1 MRARIEDA
9 GCRDETV
16 EPQQLSLN
24 IAEVRYMTAQ
34 PKIRNYRDLAVWQK
48 GMDIALAVYKITKGF
63 PDDERFGLTSQ
74 LRRAAVS
81 VPANIAEGHAR
92 STTKDYLRFVSI
104 AIGSLAETATFIELA
119 GRLNYGDMIEL
130 RRIFEMITEERRM
143 LRTLQKSLRRR
154 LPPP

>member
-1 MRARIEDA
+1 MTDA
-9 GCRDETV
+9 
-16 EPQQLSLN
+16 
-24 IAEVRYMTAQ
+24 
-34 PKIRNYRDLAVWQK
+34 PKIRNYRDLAVWQH
-48 GMDIALAVYKITKGF
+48 GMDIVLAIYKVTKQF

-92 STTKDYLRFVSI
+92 SSTKDYLRHISI

-119 GRLNYGDMIEL
+119 GRLNYGNIGEL
-130 RRIFEMITEERRM
+130 RKIFEMTNEERRM
-143 LRTLQKSLRRR
+143 LRALQKSLRRR